1 MPFVCCIWM
10 FFVCLFFPDCQ
21 RAKLCGIVRHWRLR
35 LFLLPWNGRRVHQL
49 RQERVLPR
57 GTRLQERQ
65 WRQEHSVSKLGHLP
79 QSPSQLFHPRRVSF
93 LLQRNPYVMC
103 FVFVFFSCVSF
114 RFLSF
119 VEFFLKF
126 VFLLP
131 PFCVCVCPWRSWES
145 FGWDLFPWKWGN
157 RFVLNGANLLFLN
170 I

>member
-103 FVFVFFSCVSF
+103 FCFSFS
-114 RFLSF
+114 
-119 VEFFLKF
+119 FFLAFPF
-126 VFLLP
+126 VSLVLLNSFWNSFFFCR
-131 PFCVCVCPWRSWES
+131 PFVCVCVRDEVGNRLVGTCFHGNEAI
-145 FGWDLFPWKWGN
+145 DLFWTA
-157 RFVLNGANLLFLN
+157 RTFFF
-170 I
+170 